1 MCQKKKENRTLRSR
15 QTSSLGDQVPCWEHL
30 THQEL
35 WAFLRSPALIYRNFL
50 VSFQCSS
57 RKVTKQRQS
66 KQIEEDSKRKKA
78 TKVPMNNFLAFGY
91 RTRWIISYWGRKH
104 WWWIKK
110 NKENRLW
117 RKFLLAFFKGDDWK
131 KEEFRTV

>member
-1 MCQKKKENRTLRSR
+1 MVIGTSTLNWFIQVNIYLAIKWYICPENGNFVISLSSPKTRNVPKKKRTLRSR
-15 QTSSLGDQVPCWEHL
+15 QTSSLGDQGFVLGTLNPS
-30 THQEL
+30 EL

-66 KQIEEDSKRKKA
+66 KQIEEDYKRKKA

-91 RTRWIISYWGRKH
+91 RTD
-104 WWWIKK
+104 
-110 NKENRLW
+110 E
-117 RKFLLAFFKGDDWK
+117 
-131 KEEFRTV
+131 